1 MYIEPRLDRTEIQ
14 DQWKVSTAILSR
26 ESSQEE
32 WEIVLM
38 NGDSGDVDY
47 LGDPLLCSI
56 MRNLGLLP
64 FVRIYGYTFVS
75 SESCHIVAEVS
86 LCGQSLLDAGL
97 SRSREIENERVGE

>member
-1 MYIEPRLDRTEIQ
+1 MPLRVEPRLDRTKIQ
-14 DQWKVSTAILSR
+14 DQWKVSTAHFSR

-56 MRNLGLLP
+56 MRNLDQLP
-64 FVRIYGYTFVS
+64 FVRIYGHTFVS
-75 SESCHIVAEVS
+75 SEGCHIVAEAYC
-86 LCGQSLLDAGL
+86 LFYCGQSLLDAGL
-97 SRSREIENERVGE
+97 S